1 MNAPVLGAR
10 CTMKV
15 DDHLQSVVL
24 CPAYSLA
31 EVGKLTLHVWLV
43 ALNVPSP
50 EADGQTD
57 MVETNEDD
65 QHNEIGKIERE
76 THPAAAMS
84 EKSCSVIQLSQCA
97 RSFDVATDLDWY
109 WQNVHSSTMASFP
122 VSSNKLGVIQGCGLS
137 SGPGA

>member
-1 MNAPVLGAR
+1 
-10 CTMKV
+10 
-15 DDHLQSVVL
+15 
-24 CPAYSLA
+24 
-31 EVGKLTLHVWLV
+31 
-43 ALNVPSP
+43 
-50 EADGQTD
+50 

-109 WQNVHSSTMASFP
+109 WQKVHSSTMASFP
-122 VSSNKLGVIQGCGLS
+122 VSSNKLGVIQGYKLLS
-137 SGPGA
+137 EPEA